1 MKLKTLEEL
10 KQVAEVRPPLTR
22 DRMSKRQRLERWAE
36 VLELAPQRYL
46 RSLYETEYTSQHL
59 RYALREDNSP
69 LTVAFEDPV
78 LRAEGLQSDRY
89 GDALKFFE
97 LSDGELHHIVCYCHH
112 GPTMAPKAVARRVR
126 AAAGQTERKSLVQRI
141 IGLLQS
147 RESME

>member
-36 VLELAPQRYL
+36 VLELAPQRHL
-46 RSLYETEYTSQHL
+46 RSLFETEYGSRRR

-69 LTVAFEDPV
+69 LTVAFQDPV
-78 LRAEGLQSDRY
+78 LHAEGLKSDRY

-97 LSDGELHHIVCYCHH
+97 LSNGELHHIVCYCHH
-112 GPTMAPKAVARRVR
+112 GPTMVPKAVACRVR
-126 AAAGQTERKSLVQRI
+126 AALQPAERKSFVRRMI
-141 IGLLQS
+141 PYWC
-147 RESME
+147 

>member
-10 KQVAEVRPPLTR
+10 KQVADVCPPLTR

-36 VLELAPQRYL
+36 VLELAPQRHL
-46 RSLYETEYTSQHL
+46 RSLYETEYGSQPR

-69 LTVAFEDPV
+69 LTVAFQDPV
-78 LRAEGLQSDRY
+78 LRAEGLQGDRH

-112 GPTMAPKAVARRVR
+112 GPTMAPRAVATRVR
-126 AAAGQTERKSLVQRI
+126 ASGRTGLIRSFVRKMISY
-141 IGLLQS
+141 
-147 RESME
+147 